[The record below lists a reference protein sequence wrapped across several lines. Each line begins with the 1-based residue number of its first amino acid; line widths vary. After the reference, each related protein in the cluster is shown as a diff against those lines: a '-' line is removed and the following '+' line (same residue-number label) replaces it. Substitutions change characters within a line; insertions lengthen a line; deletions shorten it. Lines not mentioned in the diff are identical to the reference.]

1 MKLDG
6 KTALLTGTSPNIMGG
21 IAEGLAAA
29 GARTVCVDI
38 EADYAYGCALSI
50 IQDGGQAMGLVCDV
64 TDEEQVVATVAEA
77 GEAWGPVDILV
88 NGTTVFNW
96 KGVLDMPLAEW
107 RRQTDVILTGA
118 FLFTK
123 HVARQMIDGGRRGAI
138 INLVSTAGHQGEPGN
153 IGYGTAKGGLL
164 NFTRAAAME
173 LAQYGIRVNSLTPT
187 ATDPEESIA
196 RADRWGVK
204 WPLPREGRRAKG
216 LPQDATRGVPLLR
229 LPSPR
234 HYASAAVFLASDDAE
249 MITAFDLRV
258 DGGALSRYWVWSPG
272 DAAEESPQ
280 PLLLTP
286 SPAGI
291 PASQP
296 PLAGQSAE

>member
-29 GARTVCVDI
+29 GARTVCIDSD
-38 EADYAYGCALSI
+38 ANYAYGCALSI
-50 IQDGGQAMGLVCDV
+50 LQDGGQAMGLVCDV
-64 TDEEQVVATVAEA
+64 TDEEQVAATLTEVA
-77 GEAWGPVDILV
+77 EAWGPVDILV
-88 NGTTVFNW
+88 NGTSVFNW
-96 KGVLDMPLAEW
+96 KGVLDMPLDEW

-118 FLFTK
+118 FLATK
-123 HVARQMIDGGRRGAI
+123 HVARQMIDRGRKGAI
-138 INLVSTAGHQGEPGN
+138 INLLSTAGHQGEPGN

-196 RADRWGVK
+196 RAERWGVE
-204 WPLPREGRRAKG
+204 WPPPREGRRAKG
-216 LPQDATRGVPLLR
+216 LLQDAGRGVPLLE

-234 HYASAAVFLASDDAE
+234 HYAAAAVFLASDDAE

-280 PLLLTP
+280 PLLFTAP
-286 SPAGI
+286 PTGV
-291 PASQP
+291 PEDQP
-296 PLAGQSAE
+296 PVPGQPSE